1 LRQQHKLAQ
10 ADPDETEGGQ
20 MDILEIE
27 QKESMS
33 REEAAAR
40 LRTFADNLARNN
52 DLEFERGGMQPQGPC
67 SRRGA
72 GQGGA

>member
-1 LRQQHKLAQ
+1 
-10 ADPDETEGGQ
+10 

-27 QKESMS
+27 EKQTMT

-52 DLEFERGGMQPQGPC
+52 DLEFERGGTHIRVHVPDEVKVKVELELETDE
-67 SRRGA
+67 RELEIELTW
-72 GQGGA
+72 